1 MSFGIALSVRS
12 RVRECTPAL
21 FDQVVDS
28 EQTARV
34 CAEIEDALEKV
45 KRGEMSREDF
55 ETYKA
60 EQKKQLAVFTPH
72 AMFPK
77 GRRVNE
83 DAVPSGLCMYDVD
96 HIRFTPDSS
105 PKGERSGYTQERNQM
120 KDTPREN
127 YLLPSPIGEGPG
139 MSLLWARLVEH
150 TLAKKPITDEE
161 TIAELKRLDVCL
173 VHVTPSTEGFRLF
186 FVMPEGMNLEEAQR
200 WMSEQLGDE
209 HYDGCVKDLAR
220 CSFVVPREYI
230 LYGPDERMWSS
241 LTPAPSPK
249 GEGSVYTQERNQ
261 IRDNEGKQEKNRNQI
276 WDNED
281 KQEKN
286 IGMDNS
292 RENYQLPSPIGE
304 GSGLRLFRGIPYST
318 IIREWWLR
326 TGGEPQQGE
335 RNVKLHK
342 LAVNLRAICDNKK
355 EVLMAVMPRFGLSE
369 TEMKSIVDSA
379 CKEEPKG
386 VSKVMQQ
393 IVENEERRVKSEEF
407 AAAHPELDADAMD
420 AQADSSSLTLHPSLK
435 RAMPL
440 GLRETLVGVPAS
452 MHMPVLCSVLPIA
465 AAYAD
470 QVEVEYCDGMRQHLG
485 LMSIIRGEQASGK
498 SVCKNA
504 VDVWKRQLDEEDTLA
519 RKREEE
525 WKERKKSRKA
535 NEKAPEDPKVLIRMV
550 PVTVSCSTLLKR
562 FKNSNGHT
570 LYSFGEELDTLRK
583 TNGAGSWSSK
593 YDIYRLSFD
602 QGEWGQDYN
611 SDQAES
617 GVVKVSYNWTML
629 GTDGAMRKCFKAD
642 NIENGLSSRILVAEM
657 PDSSFAKMPKFARRT
672 AEDEAKIQEAVTR
685 LRSYGG
691 FVDTPRLRK
700 AIETWVE
707 QKRIEAAKDI
717 DRVKDTYRKRAAVIG
732 FRCGV
737 VFHLLSGCPRESKAC
752 LDFALM
758 MADYTLSQQIAA
770 FGEVLENQ
778 FVDARSEC
786 LRYGSNHSVYDQ
798 LPPTFT
804 LSDLRALKHGTC
816 GESALRKIISRWYRD
831 HWIEKTDKTH
841 WTKTNSEL

>member
-1 MSFGIALSVRS
+1 M
-12 RVRECTPAL
+12 RECTPAL
-21 FDQVVDS
+21 FNQVVDS

-34 CAEIEDALEKV
+34 CAEIEDALERV
-45 KRGEMSREDF
+45 RRGEMSREDF
-55 ETYKA
+55 ETFKA
-60 EQKKQLAVFTPH
+60 EQKKRLAIFTPH
-72 AMFPK
+72 ATFPK

-83 DAVPSGLCMYDVD
+83 DAVPSGLSMYDVD
-96 HIRFTPDSS
+96 HIGSLTPDPS
-105 PKGERSGYTQERNQM
+105 PKGEGSIYQ
-120 KDTPREN
+120 
-127 YLLPSPIGEGPG
+127 
-139 MSLLWARLVEH
+139 RLVEY
-150 TLAKKPITDEE
+150 TLGKQAITDEGM
-161 TIAELKRLDVCL
+161 IAELRRLGICL

-186 FVMPEGMNLEEAQR
+186 FAVPEGMSLEEAQK
-200 WMSEQLGDE
+200 WMSEQLGDAD
-209 HYDGCVKDLAR
+209 YDGCVKDLAR
-220 CSFVVPREYI
+220 CSFAVPRDYI
-230 LYGPDERMWSS
+230 LYFDEEELFKERMVATGGDLNRAGGDLNRAGGDLKSPTHRIGIANPDEQGANPDEQVATHSSLFTIHSS
-241 LTPAPSPK
+241 LTFK
-249 GEGSVYTQERNQ
+249 
-261 IRDNEGKQEKNRNQI
+261 
-276 WDNED
+276 
-281 KQEKN
+281 
-286 IGMDNS
+286 
-292 RENYQLPSPIGE
+292 
-304 GSGLRLFRGIPYST
+304 GIPYSD

-326 TGGEPQQGE
+326 TGGEPQEGE

-369 TEMKSIVDSA
+369 AELKSIVDSA

-386 VSKVMQQ
+386 VSRVMAS
-393 IVENEERRVKSEEF
+393 IVDSEELRVKSEEF
-407 AAAHPELDADAMD
+407 AAAHPELDADAED
-420 AQADSSSLTLHPSLK
+420 AQVDSSLFTIHSSLRRLLPIGLKESL
-435 RAMPL
+435 A
-440 GLRETLVGVPAS
+440 GVPAS

-470 QVEVEYCDGMRQHLG
+470 QVEVEYCDGNRQRLG

-504 VDVWKRQLDEEDTLA
+504 VDVWKRQFEEEDALA

-562 FKNSNGHT
+562 FKNSCGHT

-617 GVVKVSYNWTML
+617 GVVKVAYNWTML

-657 PDSSFAKMPKFARRT
+657 PDSSFAKMPKFTRRS
-672 AEDEAKIQEAVTR
+672 AEDEARIQEAVTR
-685 LRSYGG
+685 LRSYSG
-691 FVDTPRLRK
+691 FVDTPRLRR
-700 AIETWVE
+700 AIEAWVE
-707 QKRIEAAKDI
+707 EKRVEAAKDI

-737 VFHLLSGCPRESKAC
+737 VFHLLSMRSPGHEVAPLSGSKVTSPQDLKTSKPQTPKESKAC

-758 MADYTLSQQIAA
+758 MADYTLRQQIAA
-770 FGEVLENQ
+770 FGEVLEGQ
-778 FVDARSEC
+778 FVDARSEGQ
-786 LRYGSNHSVYDQ
+786 RYGSNHSVYDQ
-798 LPPTFT
+798 LPPTF
-804 LSDLRALKHGTC
+804 SMGDLRALKRGLC
-816 GESALRKIISRWYRD
+816 GETALRKIVSRWYRD
-831 HWIEKTDKTH
+831 HWIEKTDKAH
-841 WTKTNSEL
+841 WRKLPATP

>member
-21 FDQVVDS
+21 FNQVVDS

-34 CAEIEDALEKV
+34 CAEIEDALERV
-45 KRGEMSREDF
+45 RRGEMSREDF
-55 ETYKA
+55 ETFKA
-60 EQKKQLAVFTPH
+60 EQKKRLAIFTPH
-72 AMFPK
+72 ATFPK

-83 DAVPSGLCMYDVD
+83 DAVPSGLSMYDVD
-96 HIRFTPDSS
+96 HIGLTPDPS
-105 PKGERSGYTQERNQM
+105 PKGDGSIY
-120 KDTPREN
+120 K
-127 YLLPSPIGEGPG
+127 
-139 MSLLWARLVEH
+139 RLVEH
-150 TLAKKPITDEE
+150 TLGKQAITDEGMK
-161 TIAELKRLDVCL
+161 AELRRLGICL

-186 FVMPEGMNLEEAQR
+186 FAVPEGMSLEEAQK
-200 WMSEQLGDE
+200 WMSEQLGDAD
-209 HYDGCVKDLAR
+209 YDGCVKDLAR
-220 CSFVVPREYI
+220 CSFAVPRDYI
-230 LYGPDERMWSS
+230 LYLDEEELFKERMVATGGDLNRAGGDLNRAGGDLKSPTHRIGIANPDEQRANPDEQESATHSSLFTIHSS
-241 LTPAPSPK
+241 LTFK
-249 GEGSVYTQERNQ
+249 
-261 IRDNEGKQEKNRNQI
+261 
-276 WDNED
+276 
-281 KQEKN
+281 
-286 IGMDNS
+286 
-292 RENYQLPSPIGE
+292 
-304 GSGLRLFRGIPYST
+304 GIPYSD

-326 TGGEPQQGE
+326 TGGEPQEGE

-369 TEMKSIVDSA
+369 VELKSIVESA

-386 VSKVMQQ
+386 VSRVMAS
-393 IVENEERRVKSEEF
+393 IVDSEELRVKSEEF
-407 AAAHPELDADAMD
+407 AAAHPELDADAED
-420 AQADSSSLTLHPSLK
+420 AQVDSSLFTIHSSLRRLLPIGLKESL
-435 RAMPL
+435 A
-440 GLRETLVGVPAS
+440 GVPQT

-470 QVEVEYCDGMRQHLG
+470 QVEVEYCDGNRQRLG

-504 VDVWKRQLDEEDTLA
+504 VDVWKRQFEEEDALA

-562 FKNSNGHT
+562 LKNSCGHT

-617 GVVKVSYNWTML
+617 GVVKVAYNWTML

-657 PDSSFAKMPKFARRT
+657 PDSSFAKMPKFTRRS
-672 AEDEAKIQEAVTR
+672 AEDEARIQEAVTR
-685 LRSYGG
+685 LRSYSG

-700 AIETWVE
+700 AIEAWVE
-707 QKRIEAAKDI
+707 EKRVEAAKDI

-737 VFHLLSGCPRESKAC
+737 VFHLLSMRSPGHEVAPLSGSKVTSPQDLKTSKPQTPKESKAC

-758 MADYTLSQQIAA
+758 MADYTLRQQIAA
-770 FGEVLENQ
+770 FGEVLEGQ
-778 FVDARSEC
+778 FVDARSEGQ
-786 LRYGSNHSVYDQ
+786 RYGSNHSVYDQ
-798 LPPTFT
+798 LPPTF
-804 LSDLRALKHGTC
+804 SMGDLRALKRGLC
-816 GESALRKIISRWYRD
+816 GETALRKIVSRWYRD
-831 HWIEKTDKTH
+831 HWIEKTDKAH
-841 WTKTNSEL
+841 WRKLPATP